1 MASGVGF
8 GFIAL
13 FAVLF
18 LYILFCFFL
27 IAFLFRQCRFICC
40 PASPSV
46 IDSISD
52 EELLLPNMP
61 PRRGPRD
68 RRNTFL
74 PSDVNTGFN
83 FDVIPSVNLLLA
95 EDAENAE
102 DKDEDD
108 GANGENVPR
117 AVEELPQLL
126 LEPKRMRS
134 THVIS
139 RLSTSTANAFS
150 QGPSSL
156 SSAEISPDP
165 QLSIAQSLSIPTVR
179 LRRMQPFPEAKVKM
193 NLQKLLS
200 LSVDEVANTTVND
213 ILFAPHLSAKMVN
226 GHSANLETTSEPIS
240 ATSDCAGPDLRST
253 VLTDA
258 TRSMIGHDEWS
269 DQRRAIANLLLDQ
282 ANLDSHDEEG
292 STRINW
298 KILLAVVALL
308 VFIAMKY
315 WPNFPDAVH
324 ASQPGTPEQ
333 VRR

>member
-8 GFIAL
+8 GFIVV

-40 PASPSV
+40 PASAAV

-68 RRNTFL
+68 RRNAFI

-83 FDVIPSVNLLLA
+83 FDVIPTVNLLLA
-95 EDAENAE
+95 EDAESAE
-102 DKDEDD
+102 EEDADD
-108 GANGENVPR
+108 GANGESVPR

-126 LEPKRMRS
+126 LEPKRGRS
-134 THVIS
+134 ARLIS
-139 RLSTSTANAFS
+139 RLSTSTANS
-150 QGPSSL
+150 QGSSSL

-165 QLSIAQSLSIPTVR
+165 QLAIVQSLCIPAVR

-193 NLQKLLS
+193 NLQKLLW

-213 ILFAPHLSAKMVN
+213 KLFAPHLSVKMVN
-226 GHSANLETTSEPIS
+226 GRSAKLESTSEPIS
-240 ATSDCAGPDLRST
+240 ATSDDAGLDLPST

-282 ANLDSHDEEG
+282 ANLDGRDEEV
-292 STRINW
+292 SLRINW
-298 KILLAVVALL
+298 KTLLAVVAIL
-308 VFIAMKY
+308 VFIAVKY
-315 WPNFPDAVH
+315 WPNFPDTVRERQ
-324 ASQPGTPEQ
+324 SGTPEQ
-333 VRR
+333 VRQ

>member
-13 FAVLF
+13 FVVLF

-40 PASPSV
+40 PANPAV

-68 RRNTFL
+68 RRNNFL

-95 EDAENAE
+95 EDAENAG
-102 DKDEDD
+102 DD
-108 GANGENVPR
+108 AANGENVPR

-126 LEPKRMRS
+126 LEPKRRRS
-134 THVIS
+134 TPVIS

-150 QGPSSL
+150 PGPSSL

-165 QLSIAQSLSIPTVR
+165 QLSIVQSLSIPTVR

-200 LSVDEVANTTVND
+200 LSVDEVANTTIND
-213 ILFAPHLSAKMVN
+213 KLFAPHLSAKMVN
-226 GHSANLETTSEPIS
+226 GHSAKLETTSEPIS

-282 ANLDSHDEEG
+282 ANLDSRDEEE

-298 KILLAVVALL
+298 KMLLAVVAIL

-324 ASQPGTPEQ
+324 ERQPGSPEQ

>member
-1 MASGVGF
+1 MASGVGL
-8 GFIAL
+8 GFIAV
-13 FAVLF
+13 FTVLF

-40 PASPSV
+40 PASPAV

-68 RRNTFL
+68 RRNAFI
-74 PSDVNTGFN
+74 PSDGNTGFN
-83 FDVIPSVNLLLA
+83 FDVIPTVNLLLA

-102 DKDEDD
+102 EEEEDADD
-108 GANGENVPR
+108 GANSENVPR

-126 LEPKRMRS
+126 LEPKRGRS
-134 THVIS
+134 TPLIS

-165 QLSIAQSLSIPTVR
+165 QLMTVQSLSIPTVR
-179 LRRMQPFPEAKVKM
+179 LRRMQPFPEARVKM

-213 ILFAPHLSAKMVN
+213 KLFVPHLSVKMVN
-226 GHSANLETTSEPIS
+226 GRSAKLESTSEPIS
-240 ATSDCAGPDLRST
+240 ATSDDAGLDLRST

-269 DQRRAIANLLLDQ
+269 DRRRAIANLLLDQ
-282 ANLDSHDEEG
+282 ANLDSRDEEV
-292 STRINW
+292 SMRINW
-298 KILLAVVALL
+298 KTLLAVVAIL
-308 VFIAMKY
+308 VFIAMRY
-315 WPNFPDAVH
+315 WPNFPDRVH
-324 ASQPGTPEQ
+324 ERQLALQSK
-333 VRR
+333 